1 VSWPFVLLI
10 AVLALVALSG
20 HAARLRRAGVVVR
33 AHAAAWR
40 QHGHRPGPSR
50 GQVTSAALMVA
61 GMAWML
67 GGGALV
73 GTWCLGLVLIA
84 ESAGL
89 VWFGLFRDDGVLPRM
104 LPRPGGP
111 RSHEEI
117 LEMAR
122 HAP

>member
-1 VSWPFVLLI
+1 VLLLL
-10 AVLALVALSG
+10 AVAAGVLGGALV
-20 HAARLRRAGVVVR
+20 RLDRVRRVSVVVR
-33 AHAAAWR
+33 AQAAAWR
-40 QHGHRPGPSR
+40 ENGRRFRHQL
-50 GQVTSAALMVA
+50 VSAVLIA
-61 GMAWML
+61 GGLAGAL

-84 ESAGL
+84 ESGL
-89 VWFGLFRDDGVLPRM
+89 AVWFGLQRDDGAVLPPP
-104 LPRPGGP
+104 PRRGGP